1 MMHRNAIKI
10 TKEARGSSL
19 NAILSFAG
27 VPERRKFASF
37 KERQTRKLGKDLE
50 LTDYNDLMNYIA
62 KPGVTLPD
70 TLEDCEERRM

>member
-1 MMHRNAIKI
+1 M
-10 TKEARGSSL
+10 
-19 NAILSFAG
+19 
-27 VPERRKFASF
+27 PERRKFAYF
-37 KERQTRKLGKDLE
+37 KERQTKKLGKDLE

>member
-1 MMHRNAIKI
+1 MQC
-10 TKEARGSSL
+10 
-19 NAILSFAG
+19 SFAG
-27 VPERRKFASF
+27 VPERRKFRWYKS
-37 KERQTRKLGKDLE
+37 RQTRKLGKDLQ